1 MSDKGKRIKKIP
13 AGDTHERNVC
23 ADCDHV
29 EYNNPTIVNIVVATY
44 KNEILFCKRAIE
56 PRIGCWTLPGGY
68 MESGE
73 TPQQGAAREALEEA
87 GVKVKIG
94 PLLAMYQP
102 PSKNKVIMIFHGELP
117 SREADPGT
125 ESQEVEFFKW
135 EDIPWKELAF
145 PYIKDALDVYQ
156 KTKGKTNFQPEMI
169 ESKFYFDPKQ
179 PLPKCDK
186 PKPPQP

>member
-1 MSDKGKRIKKIP
+1 
-13 AGDTHERNVC
+13 
-23 ADCDHV
+23 
-29 EYNNPTIVNIVVATY
+29 
-44 KNEILFCKRAIE
+44 
-56 PRIGCWTLPGGY
+56 